1 MLEKASRSG
10 ADTALVFSLTGLAFS
25 VPAALLPFVAAGNL
39 GDERLSLLFT
49 GVASLWNGG
58 MRSLAVLVCLC
69 GWLLPFA
76 LLASMAVLR
85 APARLGWQNAGFQP
99 VLRAAHVL
107 ERWAIPEV
115 QVLAVLVALMK
126 LGNVVS
132 VTIGPGFWCYCAMGL
147 SLLIARHSFDFESE
161 SPPSKAGGTAAAS
174 PP

>member
-1 MLEKASRSG
+1 
-10 ADTALVFSLTGLAFS
+10 
-25 VPAALLPFVAAGNL
+25 
-39 GDERLSLLFT
+39 
-49 GVASLWNGG
+49 